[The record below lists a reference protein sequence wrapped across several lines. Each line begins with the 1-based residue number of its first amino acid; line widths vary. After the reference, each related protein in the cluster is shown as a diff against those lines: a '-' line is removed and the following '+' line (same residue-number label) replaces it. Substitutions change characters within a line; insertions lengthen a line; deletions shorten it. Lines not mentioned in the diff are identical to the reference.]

1 MAPRTKKKEYRTSVI
16 LSDEQHQQLKALA
29 DKQDA
34 SIAWVIRQAITQF
47 LDDSA
52 GEGKNAKKNHSA

>member
-47 LDDSA
+47 LDGSA
-52 GEGKNAKKNHSA
+52 EAAKKI

>member
-16 LSDEQHQQLKALA
+16 LSEEQHLQLKALA

-34 SIAWVIRQAITQF
+34 SIAWVIRQAIVRF
-47 LDDSA
+47 L
-52 GEGKNAKKNHSA
+52 GETGETTKNEKRL

>member
-29 DKQDA
+29 DRQDA
-34 SIAWVIRQAITQF
+34 SIAWVIRQAIARF
-47 LDDSA
+47 L
-52 GEGKNAKKNHSA
+52 EETTEPFNNEKKR

>member
-29 DKQDA
+29 EKQDA
-34 SIAWVIRQAITQF
+34 SIAWVIRQAIMQF
-47 LDDSA
+47 LDGSV
-52 GEGKNAKKNHSA
+52 GSAKKYKEES

>member
-16 LSDEQHQQLKALA
+16 LSDEQHQQLKMLA

-34 SIAWVIRQAITQF
+34 SIAWVIRQAIARF
-47 LDDSA
+47 LEETA
-52 GEGKNAKKNHSA
+52 EAFNNEKKR